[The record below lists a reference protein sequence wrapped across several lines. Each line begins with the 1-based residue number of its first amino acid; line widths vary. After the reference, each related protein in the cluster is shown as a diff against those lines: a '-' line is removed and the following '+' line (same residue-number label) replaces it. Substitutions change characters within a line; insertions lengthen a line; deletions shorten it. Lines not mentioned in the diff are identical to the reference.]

1 MADVMRSCKGRVMVS
16 INDHP
21 DIRRVFDGFTMMGL
35 DIKYSVSNTH
45 GQPATSKELVIMNW
59 EAESLGQL
67 F

>member
-1 MADVMRSCKGRVMVS
+1 MLS

-21 DIRRVFDGFTMMGL
+21 DIRMVFNGFNMMGL
-35 DIKYSVSNTH
+35 DIKYSIANAH

-59 EAESLGQL
+59 EADSLGQL